1 MNRVVNIYM
10 FAYIARWLPTSRR
23 MIAALEIP
31 HPTVLKPVTNRTIET
46 SKSILPVSREKMI
59 KYETDNFSTY

>member
-1 MNRVVNIYM
+1 MKHVVNIYM
-10 FAYIARWLPTSRR
+10 FAHIARWLPASRR
-23 MIAALEIP
+23 TIAALEIP

-46 SKSILPVSREKMI
+46 SKSILPVLREKMI